1 MFNTSYKKLIKNKI
15 IFSSF
20 IYLGFSLITQIVNLL
35 YTPLLTK
42 HLSQEEY
49 GIYSL
54 LISIEGLI
62 SLSLLLCIPSGYSRF
77 YNEISNKKEL
87 ENSFLNFLILL
98 GMLVLIILFIFSN
111 SINKLMLKDIKNGN
125 LYIILIGVSSYCLG
139 IISLLTIKY
148 SMEFKALKTS
158 LINFS
163 NIFLQYLLII
173 VILIYKKLTIEN
185 ILYIKFFV
193 VFLILCILFISNIK
207 YYQLKINVKLI
218 KEPLKFSLG
227 LVLGQASTWILTLI
241 DRQFISGYCGFSD
254 VGIYSLGCKIGML
267 INPIFIEP
275 LRKIYTPLKF
285 KVYKLKEGRDI
296 INSYYKIYCFLGG
309 FIILSLGLYS
319 NLAINILATKEY
331 MGALYII
338 PIITTSY
345 FLWGLNEFYALG
357 VVVGNKSVI
366 NSVIAFSAALFNIIF
381 NIILIP
387 KIGMYGAA
395 FSSIISYLLTNEL
408 YYIFGKKYYN
418 LELKKMEWIK
428 YLIICICIYCLKII
442 MNKYFNLNILLEGI
456 INVLYLILYITLNI
470 ILKNINLK
478 ELREI
483 FNYDIN

>member
-1 MFNTSYKKLIKNKI
+1 MFIKSYKKLTKNKI

-20 IYLGFSLITQIVNLL
+20 VYLGFSLITQLVNLF

-42 HLSQEEY
+42 NLSQEEY

-77 YNEISNKKEL
+77 YNEIEDKKEL
-87 ENSFLNFLILL
+87 ENSFLNFLILF
-98 GMLVLIILFIFSN
+98 GILILIFLSIFSK
-111 SINKLMLKDIKNGN
+111 SINKLMLKNIKNGS
-125 LYIILIGVSSYCLG
+125 LYIILIGLSSYFLG

-148 SMEFKALKTS
+148 SMEFKALKIS
-158 LINFS
+158 LINFC
-163 NIFLQYLLII
+163 NIFLQYILMII
-173 VILIYKKLTIEN
+173 ILFYGKLTIEN
-185 ILYIKFFV
+185 ILYIKFSI
-193 VFLILCILFISNIK
+193 VFFILSILFIANIK
-207 YYQLKINVKLI
+207 YYKLKINIALI

-227 LVLGQASTWILTLI
+227 LVLGQASTWILMLI

-254 VGIYSLGCKIGML
+254 VGIYSLGSKIGML
-267 INPIFIEP
+267 INPLFIEP

-285 KVYKLKEGRDI
+285 KVYKLKDGKNI
-296 INSYYKIYCFLGG
+296 INVYYKMYCFFGG

-319 NLAINILATKEY
+319 NIAINILATKQY
-331 MGALYII
+331 ISAIYII
-338 PIITTSY
+338 PIIATAY

-357 VVVGNKSVI
+357 IVIGNKSI
-366 NSVIAFSAALFNIIF
+366 ANSLIAFSAALLNIVF

-395 FSSIISYLLTNEL
+395 FSSITSYLLTNEL

-418 LELKKMEWIK
+418 LELKKIEWIK
-428 YLIICICIYCLKII
+428 YLIICVCIYGVKII
-442 MNKYFNLNILLEGI
+442 LDRYFNLNILLEGI
-456 INVLYLILYITLNI
+456 INILYLILYVIINI
-470 ILKNINLK
+470 VLKNLSLK

-483 FNYDIN
+483 FTYDIN